1 MHARSIPLARS
12 MKMSGIIQRWT
23 SEALPAH
30 IERQFLEAKLW
41 PRNQA
46 RWKGRLFMTGI
57 LQKTCQSRLHYA
69 NEPKAKLAVANEDTR
84 MPVSSLS
91 KRSFEPFRSHLL
103 NRV

>member
-30 IERQFLEAKLW
+30 IERQFLDAKLW

-46 RWKGRLFMTGI
+46 R
-57 LQKTCQSRLHYA
+57 
-69 NEPKAKLAVANEDTR
+69 
-84 MPVSSLS
+84 
-91 KRSFEPFRSHLL
+91 
-103 NRV
+103 